1 MSSDDEKGSRPVLSR
16 LEIHEM
22 KEMFTF
28 FDKNNDGKLDKDEL
42 KKVFQAKLWNDK
54 FLEDIFKNADIDGNS
69 VLDYDEYVKLLKSLL
84 KDENEDKTDIR
95 NALRKHDEKGKIA
108 KRHLLDYLSDFSIPN
123 VNDLVKKADRD
134 GTGHI
139 VIEDF
144 LNLLVEL

>member
-69 VLDYDEYVKLLKSLL
+69 VLDYDE
-84 KDENEDKTDIR
+84 
-95 NALRKHDEKGKIA
+95 KHDEKGKIA

>member
-1 MSSDDEKGSRPVLSR
+1 
-16 LEIHEM
+16 M

-84 KDENEDKTDIR
+84 NDENEDKTDIR
-95 NALRKHDEKGKIA
+95 NALRFPEFIG
-108 KRHLLDYLSDFSIPN
+108 
-123 VNDLVKKADRD
+123 
-134 GTGHI
+134 
-139 VIEDF
+139 
-144 LNLLVEL
+144 